1 MNYPIQLAPLPGDDR
16 HHEALVADGDE
27 LLLED
32 AFLAMRAQE
41 AFEGFLNGLLLAFDV
56 AAQAGERHAGVIGH
70 GAIGQDLALEVLQ
83 QGAEIADGLRAAAEA
98 GETLGGGGDQRF
110 GVGGAVEQQEEIE
123 DFLGV
128 EAGALDAQLVD
139 GRFDVGEAG
148 EIDANR
154 SAARSGL
161 RARGRAQ
168 VFDGLSGFRQVAGQA
183 RAIGVGSDFFQLAAA
198 ERTGNVAAQQLAE
211 GFEF

>member
-1 MNYPIQLAPLPGDDR
+1 MDHALQLAPLAGDDR
-16 HHEALVADGDE
+16 HHEALVTDGDE

-70 GAIGQDLALEVLQ
+70 RAIGQDLALEVFQ
-83 QGAEIADGLRAAAEA
+83 QGTEIADGLRAAAEA

-110 GVGGAVEQQEEIE
+110 GIGGAVEQQEEIE

-128 EAGALDAQLVD
+128 EAGAFDAQLVD
-139 GRFDVGEAG
+139 GRFDVGQAG

-154 SAARSGL
+154 GAPRGGL

-168 VFDGLSGFRQVAGQA
+168 VFDGLAGFREVAGQTG
-183 RAIGVGSDFFQLAAA
+183 AIGVRSDFFQLAAA
-198 ERTGNVAAQQLAE
+198 QRAGDVSAQQLAE